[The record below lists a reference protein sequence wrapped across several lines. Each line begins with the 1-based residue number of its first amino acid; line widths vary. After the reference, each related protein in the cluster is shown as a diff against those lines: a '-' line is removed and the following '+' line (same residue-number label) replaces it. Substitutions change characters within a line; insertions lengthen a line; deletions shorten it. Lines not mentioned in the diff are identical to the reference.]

1 MNELFRRGFPA
12 ACDKARP
19 NKLSPTQMERPMSDF
34 TSGNSLNRMEAHEA
48 AIGSISRLMA
58 RAIDG
63 MIVRFREERTRRQLM
78 KLDDRMLRDIG
89 LSRLDLYAGRLSD
102 LNRSNWPVRGHPSG
116 M

>member
-1 MNELFRRGFPA
+1 
-12 ACDKARP
+12 
-19 NKLSPTQMERPMSDF
+19 MSDF
-34 TSGNSLNRMEAHEA
+34 TSGNTLNRVEAHEA
-48 AIGSISRLMA
+48 AIGSLSRLMA

-63 MIVRFREERTRRQLM
+63 IIVRFREERTRRQLM

-102 LNRSNWPVRGHPSG
+102 LNRSHWPVRGHPSG